1 MRIFRHWRLLCL
13 GIFIPL
19 ASCYE
24 GIPKHLKPLSEEARA
39 LLSQK
44 NMAPG
49 APVFMRIFKEEA
61 ELEVWIKRGPEF
73 ALFKTYKICNWSGK
87 LGPKLK
93 EGDRQAPEGFYLIK
107 PAQMNPFSKYYLS
120 FNLGFPNAYD
130 VSFNRTGTYLMV
142 HGGCRSAGCYAVTN
156 RNIEE
161 IYALAR
167 DAFLGGQRAF
177 HVQAFPFRLTRANL
191 DRYKNNQW
199 YSFWKELK
207 IGYDLFNATH
217 IPPKVGVKDKK
228 YVVEA
233 GIRST
238 RDLFAPKTNADR
250 RSIKFA
256 AKQLRVKQIPAFRTV
271 PAARP
276 VQSWAHKL
284 IARSSTPALASSSS
298 VAGVSGGAASA
309 ANKNF

>member
-1 MRIFRHWRLLCL
+1 M
-13 GIFIPL
+13 
-19 ASCYE
+19 
-24 GIPKHLKPLSEEARA
+24 
-39 LLSQK
+39 SQK
-44 NMAPG
+44 KMAQG
-49 APVFMRIFKEEA
+49 SPVFMRIFKKEA
-61 ELEVWIKRGPEF
+61 ELEVWIRRGPEY

-130 VSFNRTGTYLMV
+130 ASFNRTGTYLMV

-177 HVQAFPFRLTRANL
+177 HVQAFPFRMTQANL
-191 DRYKNNQW
+191 AEYRDNQW

-207 IGYDLFNATH
+207 VGYDLFNDTH
-217 IPPKVGVKDKK
+217 LPPKVRVKNKQ

-233 GIRST
+233 APQGERNI
-238 RDLFAPKTNADR
+238 FALKTKSDR
-250 RSIKFA
+250 RAIKFA
-256 AKQLRVKQIPAFRTV
+256 ARQLRVKQIPLFRSA
-271 PAARP
+271 PATSVESQTNRIVAG
-276 VQSWAHKL
+276 ST
-284 IARSSTPALASSSS
+284 TPALANTGSSAGITGGDAS
-298 VAGVSGGAASA
+298 V